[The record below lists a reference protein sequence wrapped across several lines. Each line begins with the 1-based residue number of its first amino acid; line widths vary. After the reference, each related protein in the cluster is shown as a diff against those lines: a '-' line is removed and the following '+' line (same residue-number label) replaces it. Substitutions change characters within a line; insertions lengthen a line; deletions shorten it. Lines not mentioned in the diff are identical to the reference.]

1 MKFQITLINFDIFYN
16 FSDLI
21 HDRIRHIAENEGISI
36 SKLERELGVGNNS
49 LSTTL
54 RRRSSVSHS
63 VIQSL
68 ALKFPKYSISW
79 LVLGMDESPKEQAF
93 NTILK
98 ELDKFKNN

>member
-1 MKFQITLINFDIFYN
+1 M
-16 FSDLI
+16 I
-21 HDRIRHIAENEGISI
+21 HDRIKAIAENEGLSI
-36 SKLERELGVGNNS
+36 SKLEREIGVGANS

-54 RRRSSVSHS
+54 RRRSSVPHT

-93 NTILK
+93 NQILK
-98 ELDKFKNN
+98 ELEGFKNN

>member
-1 MKFQITLINFDIFYN
+1 M
-16 FSDLI
+16 I
-21 HDRIRHIAENEGISI
+21 HDRIKAIAENEGLSI
-36 SKLERELGVGNNS
+36 SKLEREIGVGANS

-54 RRRSSVSHS
+54 RRRSSVSHT

-93 NTILK
+93 NQILK
-98 ELDKFKNN
+98 ELEGFKNN